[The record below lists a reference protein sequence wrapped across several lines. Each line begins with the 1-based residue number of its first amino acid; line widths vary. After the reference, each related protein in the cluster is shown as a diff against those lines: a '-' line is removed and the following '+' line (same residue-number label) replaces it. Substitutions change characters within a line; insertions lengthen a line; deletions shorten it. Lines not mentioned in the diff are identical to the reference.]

1 MMQHFANRI
10 LSLLLISLCI
20 GGAFGFTAPPRS
32 TTGTLIQQS
41 SASSTIANNVR
52 TLVPKIEETYTN
64 TFSTHHHHNTALYAA
79 SDSSSAPNHY
89 RESTSGDPSEL
100 IARRI
105 VVTGDVNG
113 GYYRSCVKNEGS
125 RFRKLVGSMTDPDD
139 SERAEI
145 YVEVSF
151 V

>member
-1 MMQHFANRI
+1 MMQHIAI
-10 LSLLLISLCI
+10 LTLLLISQCI
-20 GGAFGFTAPPRS
+20 GGAFGFTAPRS
-32 TTGTLIQQS
+32 TTTGTLKQS
-41 SASSTIANNVR
+41 SAGSTIANNVR
-52 TLVPKIEETYTN
+52 TLVPTIEETSYTH
-64 TFSTHHHHNTALYAA
+64 TLSTYHRNTALYA
-79 SDSSSAPNHY
+79 SDSSSPNHY
-89 RESTSGDPSEL
+89 RESTSGDASEL

-145 YVEVSF
+145 YVEVSLF
-151 V
+151 SFFG

>member
-20 GGAFGFTAPPRS
+20 GGAFGFTAPRS

-41 SASSTIANNVR
+41 ASSTIANNNVR

-64 TFSTHHHHNTALYAA
+64 TFSTHHHHCNTALYA

-139 SERAEI
+139 SKRAEI
-145 YVEVSF
+145 YVEVSL

>member
-1 MMQHFANRI
+1 MMQHFAI
-10 LSLLLISLCI
+10 LTLLLLISLCI
-20 GGAFGFTAPPRS
+20 GGAFGFTAPRS

-52 TLVPKIEETYTN
+52 TLVPKLEETYTN
-64 TFSTHHHHNTALYAA
+64 TFATHHHHNTALYA